1 MFQFLWKGSHDMC
14 DDNSVCMFVH
24 VMCVYTSM
32 CVCVCDCVYTCRCVC
47 VCVYITSLL
56 SALILTQERPV
67 VPSSLH
73 PSFIILLQWFISQ
86 LSLLALGSRSRPGFA
101 NTFVWGRPRSL
112 FSWGILR
119 INSRSVGPGLGFKP
133 LNAVP
138 QHCSIGRSHDFHGQ
152 TKDLLMTQTDHM
164 SRKVGTLL

>member
-1 MFQFLWKGSHDMC
+1 MTCAMII
-14 DDNSVCMFVH
+14 VCVCLCMW
-24 VMCVYTSM
+24 CVCIHL
-32 CVCVCDCVYTCRCVC
+32 CVCVCVIVC
-47 VCVYITSLL
+47 IHVDVFVCVYITSLL

-86 LSLLALGSRSRPGFA
+86 LSPLALGSRSRPGFA